1 MTIAPASTSWNQEA
15 PLVECLALSMPIYT
29 LSRSVE
35 TILILLSALLTASTV
50 EFVLRPKPTNMSH
63 YNNTCLGITSQA
75 TPDPF
80 ITYAR
85 GKFYFM
91 FTAGNR
97 VPLWEA
103 DSITDFWEE
112 GRFKKGPIW

>member
-1 MTIAPASTSWNQEA
+1 
-15 PLVECLALSMPIYT
+15 
-29 LSRSVE
+29 
-35 TILILLSALLTASTV
+35 
-50 EFVLRPKPTNMSH
+50 MSHH
-63 YNNTCLGITSQA
+63 YNNTCLNITSQA

-80 ITYAR
+80 VTYAN

-103 DSITDFWEE
+103 DSLTDFWEE
-112 GRFKKGPIW
+112 GKFKKGPVW

>member
-1 MTIAPASTSWNQEA
+1 MRIKQVTQLTVIFCLQERLQQNGSFIA
-15 PLVECLALSMPIYT
+15 L
-29 LSRSVE
+29 
-35 TILILLSALLTASTV
+35 
-50 EFVLRPKPTNMSH
+50 NMSQ
-63 YNNTCLGITSQA
+63 YNNACLGVTSQP

-85 GKFYFM
+85 GKFYFT
-91 FTAGNR
+91 FTGGDR

-112 GRFKKGPIW
+112 GKFKKGPVW

>member
-1 MTIAPASTSWNQEA
+1 MTIAPASTSRNQIA
-15 PLVECLALSMPIYT
+15 ILVERRALSMPIYT
-29 LSRSVE
+29 IHRAVK
-35 TILILLSALLTASTV
+35 TTLIFLLALLTASIV
-50 EFVLRPKPTNMSH
+50 ELVLRPEPNTMSH

-103 DSITDFWEE
+103 DSITDFGEE
-112 GRFKKGPIW
+112 GRFKKGPVW